1 MSTHP
6 QAGRFFWAS
15 CIALIVTAMSF
26 AIRAAIVEPLINE
39 FGLTGAEAG
48 WVNTAAFIGFPLAMF
63 IGGPLCDMIGMGRL
77 VALAFAGH
85 IVGAVFTMVAD
96 GFWTLLI
103 SSILVGIGN
112 GFVEAA
118 CNPLIAALYPENK
131 IAKLNAFHVWF
142 PGGIVIGGI
151 VSYGVLTSL
160 GLSWQALVACLFPPT
175 ILYGVMFWGLKFPPT
190 ERAAA
195 GVSDGDMYREML
207 RPLYL
212 FMCICMVL
220 TAATELG
227 TNGWIPALLTGSV
240 VDGTLVLSW
249 ISLLMALGRMVAGPV
264 VERLAPTGVLLAS
277 AVVSVIGIYWMSVS
291 EGYTILASS
300 FVFAAGVCYFW
311 PTMIGFVAVYIPKT
325 GALGLS
331 TIGAVGAIATSI
343 AGPFLGWVRDNSA
356 AKQLEPGQTVEALAS
371 AAPGTALA
379 EQWTAIQAA
388 ASPEVLQTMAI
399 LPVVLVVAFGA
410 LHFSMKGKSAE
421 KLAG

>member
-26 AIRAAIVEPLINE
+26 AIRGAIVGPLIEE
-39 FGLTGAEAG
+39 FGLSGSEAG
-48 WVNTAAFIGFPLAMF
+48 LVTGAAFIGFPLAMF
-63 IGGPLCDMIGMGRL
+63 IGGPLCDLIGMGRL
-77 VALAFAGH
+77 AALAFIGH
-85 IVGAVFTMVAD
+85 ILGAILTMTAG
-96 GFWTLLI
+96 GFWSLFLSTV
-103 SSILVGIGN
+103 LVGLGN

-118 CNPLIAALYPENK
+118 CNPLIAALYPEDK

-151 VSYGVLTSL
+151 VAYALSNAGFGWQMQVASL
-160 GLSWQALVACLFPPT
+160 IPPT
-175 ILYGVMFWGLKFPPT
+175 ILYGVMFWGMKFPPT

-195 GVSDGDMYREML
+195 GVSDGEMYREML
-207 RPLYL
+207 RPIFL
-212 FMCICMVL
+212 FMCVCMVL

-264 VERLAPTGVLLAS
+264 VEKLAPTGVLLAS
-277 AVVSVIGIYWMSVS
+277 AVLSVVGIYWMSVS

-311 PTMIGFVAVYIPKT
+311 PTMIGFVAEYIPKT

-331 TIGAVGAIATSI
+331 TIGAVGAVATSI
-343 AGPFLGWVRDNSA
+343 AQPFLGWVRDNA
-356 AKQLEPGQTVEALAS
+356 VEKQLEAGQSVEALT
-371 AAPGTALA
+371 AAVPGTPLA
-379 EQWTAIQAA
+379 EQWITIQAA

-399 LPVVLVVAFGA
+399 LPMVLIVAFGA
-410 LHFSMKGKSAE
+410 LHFSMKGKSGE